1 MKKYLLLLIV
11 LISTFS
17 VGCSTSAKRVSFT
30 VIASNFPG
38 YDIARAII
46 KDTNDTEVKM
56 LLTPG
61 SEMHDFE
68 PTPQDIIN
76 IKNCD
81 VFIYIGG
88 ESDSWIDDI
97 LDDIDTSKTKIIK
110 LMDLVNVVEEEEVP
124 GMEEEHDDADKDV
137 IEYDEHIWTSPV
149 NVITII
155 EKLKDVFVRIDE
167 KNSTSYQENAEKYI
181 EQLKNIDNEIKEVVS
196 TSKRKELVFGDRFP
210 FRYFTD
216 EYGLSYSAAFKG
228 CSEQS
233 EASAKTITF
242 LINKVKGD
250 DIPVILHIELSNKN
264 IANTISKETGTK
276 VLEFNSA
283 HNISQKDFDEGITYI
298 DIMKKNIEVL
308 REALN

>member
-1 MKKYLLLLIV
+1 MKKYLLSLII
-11 LISTFS
+11 LISFFFA
-17 VGCSTSAKRVSFT
+17 GCSSNSKEARFT
-30 VIASNFPG
+30 IISSSFPG
-38 YDIARAII
+38 YDFARAIV
-46 KDTNDTEVKM
+46 KNADDVEVKM
-56 LLTPG
+56 LLKPG

-81 VFIYIGG
+81 VFIYVGG

-110 LMDLVNVVEEEEVP
+110 LMDFVDVVEEEEVP
-124 GMEEEHDDADKDV
+124 GMEEEV
-137 IEYDEHIWTSPV
+137 EEGEEEIEYDEHVWTSPV

-155 EKLKDVFVRIDE
+155 EKLKNEFIKIDKE
-167 KNSTSYQENAEKYI
+167 NSSLYQENADNYI
-181 EQLKNIDNEIKEVVS
+181 TQLKNIDSQIRDIVS
-196 TSKRKELVFGDRFP
+196 QSKRKELVFGDRFP

-242 LINKVKGD
+242 LINKIKD
-250 DIPVILHIELSNKN
+250 NNIPVVLHIELSNKN
-264 IANTISKETGTK
+264 IANTISKETGAK

-283 HNISQKDFDEGITYI
+283 HNITQKDFDDGITYV
-298 DIMKKNIEVL
+298 DMMEKNIEVL
-308 REALN
+308 KEALN

>member
-1 MKKYLLLLIV
+1 MKKYLLLLII
-11 LISTFS
+11 LISFFFA
-17 VGCSTSAKRVSFT
+17 GCSSNSKEDRFT
-30 VIASNFPG
+30 IISSSFPG
-38 YDIARAII
+38 YDFARAIV
-46 KDTNDTEVKM
+46 KNADDVEVKM
-56 LLTPG
+56 LLKPG

-81 VFIYIGG
+81 VFIYVGG

-110 LMDLVNVVEEEEVP
+110 LMDFVDVVEEEEVP
-124 GMEEEHDDADKDV
+124 GMEEEV
-137 IEYDEHIWTSPV
+137 EEGEEEIEYDEHVWTSPV

-155 EKLKDVFVRIDE
+155 EKLKNEFIKIDKE
-167 KNSTSYQENAEKYI
+167 NSSLYQENADNYI
-181 EQLKNIDNEIKEVVS
+181 TQLKNIDSQIRDIVS
-196 TSKRKELVFGDRFP
+196 QSKRKELVFGDRFP

-242 LINKVKGD
+242 LINKIKD
-250 DIPVILHIELSNKN
+250 NDIPVVLHIELSNKN
-264 IANTISKETGTK
+264 IANTISKETGAK

-283 HNISQKDFDEGITYI
+283 HNITQKDFDDGITYV
-298 DIMKKNIEVL
+298 DMMEKNIEVL
-308 REALN
+308 KEALN